1 MGLSRPA
8 PLTTNP
14 MAIDARFHLL
24 AAAAYQDL
32 VAGGTVLEADGHGDK
47 LIALRDGRYLKLFRR
62 KRLFSSALM
71 WPYARRFHA
80 NAGALRERGV
90 RTVATERLLRIP
102 HIRRTAVIY
111 RPLPGE
117 TLRTCLRKAAD
128 RGTLLREL
136 GSFLATLHRRGVYFR
151 SLHFGNLIVSGNGEF
166 GLIDVA
172 DLELRNRPLRPHQ
185 ILRNLCHLMRYAE
198 DWALV
203 QGGAHEFCGGYAEA
217 GGVLPAPLVAQ
228 LAAAVSGGFPAAA
241 DPGTCADTTSG

>member
-1 MGLSRPA
+1 
-8 PLTTNP
+8 

-71 WPYARRFHA
+71 RPYSRRFHA
-80 NAGALRERGV
+80 NAQALRERGV
-90 RTVATERLLRIP
+90 PTVTTEQLLRIP
-102 HIRRTAVIY
+102 HMRRTAVIY

-117 TLRTCLRKAAD
+117 TLRTSLRKAGD
-128 RGTLLREL
+128 RSALLRDL
-136 GSFLATLHRRGVYFR
+136 GVFLAGLHRRGVYFR
-151 SLHFGNLIVSGNGEF
+151 SLHFGNVIVTGNGEF

-172 DLELRNRPLRPHQ
+172 DLELRAGPLGPHQ
-185 ILRNLCHLMRYAE
+185 VMRNLRHLMRYAE

-203 QGGAHEFCGGYAEA
+203 RAAAPEFCAGYAAVGGA
-217 GGVLPAPLVAQ
+217 LPAGLVA
-228 LAAAVSGGFPAAA
+228 LLKPVVSAGDDAGAGP
-241 DPGTCADTTSG
+241 DTCVDRTSG

>member
-1 MGLSRPA
+1 MGLSRPTL
-8 PLTTNP
+8 LTTNP
-14 MAIDARFHLL
+14 MAIDARFHWL

-71 WPYARRFHA
+71 WPYARRFHV

-151 SLHFGNLIVSGNGEF
+151 SLHFGNVIVAAQGEF

-172 DLELRNRPLRPHQ
+172 DLELRDHPLGPRQ
-185 ILRNLCHLMRYAE
+185 VTRNLRHLMRYAE

-203 QGGAHEFCGGYAEA
+203 RAGAREFCAGYAAA
-217 GGVLPAPLVAQ
+217 GGTLPATLVML
-228 LAAAVSGGFPAAA
+228 LAAAVSA
-241 DPGTCADTTSG
+241 DVASSSGICADTTSG